1 MKKVDVIIPVYKPDE
16 KFKKLLLRL
25 KKQTV
30 PVNKII
36 LFNTE
41 RKYFDSFF
49 YGTKFFEQFDN
60 VIIKHVSEYEFDHGR
75 TRRAAVELSDADYF
89 ICMTDDAMPKD
100 RYLIEELLTPILEG
114 RAAVSYAR
122 QMTGKNCSETERFT
136 RKFNYPEHSR
146 IKTKEDI
153 KTLGIKAF
161 FCSNVC
167 ACYDRKIYDTLGGF
181 IKRTIFNEDMIYA
194 YKVLDAGYSIAYCAD
209 AKVIHQHNY
218 NNIQQLKRNFDLGV
232 SHAMNPEIFG
242 TVKSES
248 EGKKLVRETTNHLK
262 DTGNKNLIL
271 PFYIMSGYK
280 YLGYLLGKNYKKLPK
295 WVIKKL
301 TMNKNFW
308 RHVEHND

>member
-1 MKKVDVIIPVYKPDE
+1 MI
-16 KFKKLLLRL
+16 R
-25 KKQTV
+25 
-30 PVNKII
+30 
-36 LFNTE
+36 
-41 RKYFDSFF
+41 
-49 YGTKFFEQFDN
+49 
-60 VIIKHVSEYEFDHGR
+60 KHVSEYEFDHGR

-295 WVIKKL
+295 WMIKKL

-308 RHVEHND
+308 RHVEQND